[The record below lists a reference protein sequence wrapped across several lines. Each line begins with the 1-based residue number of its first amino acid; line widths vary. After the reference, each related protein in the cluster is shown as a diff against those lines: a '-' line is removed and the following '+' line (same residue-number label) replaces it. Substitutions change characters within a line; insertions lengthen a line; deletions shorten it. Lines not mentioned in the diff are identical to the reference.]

1 MENCS
6 PSLRCCVCTFRQN
19 LLVSRRKH
27 VLPSFR
33 EVPHMNWPLLGLMR
47 PSARV
52 WEEHREGQWHFSNGN
67 SSRHYLLNFVSR
79 VSWMRKWLLVL
90 IRKLW
95 VRKLKWFTP
104 GNTIKSLVET
114 SLWGVGKGL
123 RECVH
128 ASVPLGAFFFFLM
141 VISHFNHLI
150 ATLEGC
156 FLVQQDEAASISL
169 ACVVRAAV
177 WYMVSLPIRH
187 VPFDRHERIS
197 ERSLTPSSFLNVIKN
212 TD

>member
-52 WEEHREGQWHFSNGN
+52 WEEHREGQWHFSNEN

-128 ASVPLGAFFFFLM
+128 ASVPLGAFFFFFNGDFSFQPFNCNFGRMLSGPAGWGSLHQSSLCGQGCS
-141 VISHFNHLI
+141 VIHGFP
-150 ATLEGC
+150 T
-156 FLVQQDEAASISL
+156 
-169 ACVVRAAV
+169 
-177 WYMVSLPIRH
+177 Y
-187 VPFDRHERIS
+187 
-197 ERSLTPSSFLNVIKN
+197 
-212 TD
+212 